1 MSRLKCVRFDLDD
14 TLVPEMGPEREA
26 LVVACGLAAE
36 KYGVNTKAM
45 ANTVGEAASELWGRW
60 GKADL
65 YSSIAY
71 SGWEGLWGP
80 PDLPDDG
87 LGNDPETVA
96 HYKRDAWDAVLSRHG
111 ISDADLRNAI
121 IERHRRERIKRVKP
135 YAGVK
140 TLLTKVSTE
149 YPLGIVTN
157 GSPAVQRFKLERAGL
172 AGYFS
177 TVVASGDVGV
187 GKPDPRPFMT
197 ALGAVGVH
205 PGEAVMIGN
214 SWRGDVQ
221 GANNLGMASIWFNQ
235 DSLQSGEGPPPTKEI
250 SSLDQVPE
258 ILETLGG
265 IADIDVGAE

>member
-1 MSRLKCVRFDLDD
+1 MSPLKCVLFDLDD
-14 TLVPEMGPEREA
+14 TLVPEMVPEREA
-26 LVVACGLAAE
+26 LVVACGIAATM
-36 KYGVNTKAM
+36 YGTDPEDM
-45 ANTVGEAASELWGRW
+45 ANTVSEAASELWGVW

-121 IERHRRERIKRVKP
+121 IERHRRERIKRIRP
-135 YAGVK
+135 YAGVEK
-140 TLLTKVSTE
+140 LLTKVAAE
-149 YPLGIVTN
+149 YPLGLVTN
-157 GSPAVQRFKLERAGL
+157 GSPTVQRFKLERAGL

-177 TVVASGDVGV
+177 TVVTSGDVGV
-187 GKPDPRPFMT
+187 GKPDARPFVT
-197 ALGAVGVH
+197 ALGALGVH
-205 PGEAVMIGN
+205 PSEAVMIGN

-221 GANNLGMASIWFNQ
+221 GANNLGMALIWLNQ
-235 DSLQSGEGPPPTKEI
+235 DSLQSGAGSPPTMEI

-258 ILETLGG
+258 ALDSLSG
-265 IADIDVGAE
+265 IIESYAYTE